1 MRARASVAALIVG
14 VALLTVGCATREDWN
29 EWLSHSSHFAS
40 GDHGFFSLKNNKD
53 GSNPKVTRSDIDFAR
68 EQKWWGI
75 YAVTVD
81 PKQIMQN

>member
-1 MRARASVAALIVG
+1 MRSRITTATLAVAVMF
-14 VALLTVGCATREDWN
+14 LTWACSAADRQV
-29 EWLSHSSHFAS
+29 WLEHNTHFAS
-40 GDHGFFSLKNNKD
+40 GEHAGFSFANNKD
-53 GSNPKVTRSDIDFAR
+53 GSNPRVTRSDIDFAR